1 MTGRSTNRSRSTGN
15 TAEPVPSSFHAPGQ
29 LSRSIPASSDDS
41 VHQEQRGAFN
51 FTACWHPGPE
61 EQVNMAWQALP
72 QQLAQLPLRQ
82 QHRQAKPCQQRHSH
96 CQTRAAVLSTPME
109 EQAQR
114 KSTLDKLQS
123 AVTIT
128 AAKTPY
134 LENGK
139 IDLREYDRLVERQIE
154 GGVEGVIVGGTTG
167 EGQVHC
173 PPNRLSPG

>member
-1 MTGRSTNRSRSTGN
+1 
-15 TAEPVPSSFHAPGQ
+15 
-29 LSRSIPASSDDS
+29 
-41 VHQEQRGAFN
+41 
-51 FTACWHPGPE
+51 
-61 EQVNMAWQALP
+61 MAWQALP

-82 QHRQAKPCQQRHSH
+82 QHRQAKSCRQRHSH

-167 EGQVHC
+167 EGQVRR
-173 PPNRLSPG
+173 PPKSLSPD

>member
-1 MTGRSTNRSRSTGN
+1 
-15 TAEPVPSSFHAPGQ
+15 
-29 LSRSIPASSDDS
+29 
-41 VHQEQRGAFN
+41 
-51 FTACWHPGPE
+51 
-61 EQVNMAWQALP
+61 MAWQALP
-72 QQLAQLPLRQ
+72 QQLAQLPCRL
-82 QHRQAKPCQQRHSH
+82 QHRKPQPRLHRRCRH
-96 CQTRAAVLSTPME
+96 QTQAAVLSTPVE

-114 KSTLDKLQS
+114 KSTLEALQS

-167 EGQVHC
+167 EGQVGPSSLLC
-173 PPNRLSPG
+173 SLYSSRISGSGAQSAVLLAAPLMQIIPV

>member
-1 MTGRSTNRSRSTGN
+1 MAQRS
-15 TAEPVPSSFHAPGQ
+15 E
-29 LSRSIPASSDDS
+29 
-41 VHQEQRGAFN
+41 
-51 FTACWHPGPE
+51 
-61 EQVNMAWQALP
+61 MAWQALP
-72 QQLAQLPLRQ
+72 QQLAQLPCRL
-82 QHRQAKPCQQRHSH
+82 QHRSSQPCRQRYSRQ
-96 CQTRAAVLSTPME
+96 QTRAAVLSTPVE

-114 KSTLDKLQS
+114 KSTLEALQS

-167 EGQVHC
+167 EGQV
-173 PPNRLSPG
+173 

>member
-1 MTGRSTNRSRSTGN
+1 
-15 TAEPVPSSFHAPGQ
+15 
-29 LSRSIPASSDDS
+29 
-41 VHQEQRGAFN
+41 
-51 FTACWHPGPE
+51 
-61 EQVNMAWQALP
+61 MAWQALP
-72 QQLAQLPLRQ
+72 QQLAQLPCRV
-82 QHRQAKPCQQRHSH
+82 QHRSHQPRLPRTCRH
-96 CQTRAAVLSTPME
+96 QTRAAVLSTPVE

-114 KSTLDKLQS
+114 KSTLEALQS

-167 EGQVHC
+167 EGQV
-173 PPNRLSPG
+173 